1 MLHYVY
7 NACCLV
13 LSGQSPVGSSE
24 LVCHWEHS
32 WEKLLHRKWK
42 CGLQSQLSVGSSLW
56 ATPLGVWS
64 IVNVKYWLVQL
75 QASKHRTEV
84 SFQAQSWRSKL
95 ANCENKPK
103 LSSASFWE
111 IYSQPYVKTHPLPL
125 SLIYWPWCSYHN
137 PAEWSVTV
145 HQGVEL

>member
-13 LSGQSPVGSSE
+13 PSGQSPVGSSE

-75 QASKHRTEV
+75 RASKHRTEV

-95 ANCENKPK
+95 ANQNFPVH
-103 LSSASFWE
+103 LSERF
-111 IYSQPYVKTHPLPL
+111 THNLMSRPTLFLCLWFTDPDVLTITQLNGALLFIRVL
-125 SLIYWPWCSYHN
+125 SYKKH
-137 PAEWSVTV
+137 
-145 HQGVEL
+145 